1 MAENIDDLEEQRKSL
16 TARIRKA
23 KKAKADAEKAA
34 VEKVEHDLGRWVLA
48 LAFEPSETRTVD
60 ERAKAVKSALGQQEV
75 SDILR
80 SLVRQDAP
88 AAQHSDGGQNDD
100 HQA

>member
-1 MAENIDDLEEQRKSL
+1 MADIEDLKEKRKSL

-23 KKAKADAEKAA
+23 QKAAADAKKAA
-34 VEKVEHDLGRWVLA
+34 VEKVELDLGRWVLG
-48 LAFEPSETRTVD
+48 LAFEASETRTVD